1 MSDKATQFRGDKF
14 DIVSPICKLVA
25 ILPQNIK
32 TDKQQE
38 KMKYIIQTF
47 LLLTITS
54 QFVFAQEKL
63 PILKT
68 NKTIISI
75 KEGNSDYKDS
85 WTIAPEVKPD
95 VFVTQKFTGT
105 QIITFYSDIDSISFI
120 VKPNKKYD
128 FIILLNGK
136 DKAYTQISTDSK
148 QNPSLEPK
156 LFYTR
161 LKNTNQ
167 VTDTIPFTLG
177 NDNRIHIK
185 GKINNSDTLDFLF
198 DTGANSCVITSSII
212 NQKVNLTIDGSAENI
227 GSDGKAVVG
236 TSSKNTIEINDLKW
250 ENVSILSIDY
260 QKPSFDAVLGWI
272 AFENKIIEIDYE
284 KNILI
289 IHQSLP
295 QLSSE
300 YSKLEFKLLGGIPYI
315 KLKIIVNGKESE
327 TWFDFDTGSDGTLT
341 IGQKFASEN
350 SLNNIMKQIG
360 TTATVGSTG
369 KEIIGKMVM
378 LPNLKIGNFEMYQIP
393 LIIEQ
398 KEVENVEYSEN
409 IGNKIL
415 KRFNTIIDFKNNHI
429 YLKPNNLFYAPML
442 KN

>member
-1 MSDKATQFRGDKF
+1 
-14 DIVSPICKLVA
+14 
-25 ILPQNIK
+25 
-32 TDKQQE
+32 
-38 KMKYIIQTF
+38 MKYIIQTF

-54 QFVFAQEKL
+54 QFVFAQEQL

-68 NKTIISI
+68 NKIIISI

-105 QIITFYSDIDSISFI
+105 QIITFYSDIDSISFT
-120 VKPNKKYD
+120 VKPNKHYD

-177 NDNRIHIK
+177 KDNRIHIK

-212 NQKVNLTIDGSAENI
+212 NQKVNLTIDGSAEN
-227 GSDGKAVVG
+227 GGADGKAVVG

-272 AFENKIIEIDYE
+272 AFENKIVEIDYE
-284 KNILI
+284 KNVMI

-300 YSKLEFKLLGGIPYI
+300 YSKLEFKLIEGLPYV
-315 KLKIIVNGKESE
+315 KLKLIINGKESE
-327 TWFDFDTGSDGTLT
+327 TWFDYDTGSDGMLVV
-341 IGQKFASEN
+341 GQKFAKEN
-350 SLNNIMKQIG
+350 FFNNELKQIG
-360 TTATVGSTG
+360 TTTSVGSAG
-369 KEIIGKMVM
+369 KEIISKIVM
-378 LPNLKIGNFEMYQIP
+378 LPKMKIGDFEMYQIP
-393 LIIEQ
+393 LNIQQQEI
-398 KEVENVEYSEN
+398 ENVEYNEN

-415 KRFNTIIDFKNNHI
+415 KRFNTIIDFKNNYI

-442 KN
+442 RN

>member
-1 MSDKATQFRGDKF
+1 MKF
-14 DIVSPICKLVA
+14 
-25 ILPQNIK
+25 
-32 TDKQQE
+32 
-38 KMKYIIQTF
+38 IIYTF
-47 LLLTITS
+47 FLTITT
-54 QFVFAQEKL
+54 QIVCAQSEL

-68 NKTIISI
+68 NQTIVSI
-75 KEGNSDYKDS
+75 KEGNFDYKDS

-95 VFVTQKFTGT
+95 VFVTQKFTGA
-105 QIITFYSDIDSISFI
+105 QIITFYSDIDSISFT

-148 QNPSLEPK
+148 QNPSFEPK

-161 LKNTNQ
+161 LKNKNQ

-177 NDNRIHIK
+177 KDNRIHIK

-212 NQKVNLTIDGSAENI
+212 NQKVNLTIDGSAEN
-227 GSDGKAVVG
+227 GGADGKAVVG

-284 KNILI
+284 KNVMI

-300 YSKLEFKLLGGIPYI
+300 YSKLEFKLIEGLPYV
-315 KLKIIVNGKESE
+315 KLKLIINGKESE
-327 TWFDFDTGSDGTLT
+327 TWFDYDTGSDGMLVV
-341 IGQKFASEN
+341 GQKFAKEN
-350 SLNNIMKQIG
+350 FFNNELKQIG
-360 TTATVGSTG
+360 TTTSVGSTG
-369 KEIIGKMVM
+369 KEIISKIVM
-378 LPNLKIGNFEMYQIP
+378 LPKMKIGDFEMYQIP
-393 LIIEQ
+393 LNIQQQEI
-398 KEVENVEYSEN
+398 ENVGYNEN

-415 KRFNTIIDFKNNHI
+415 KRFNTVIDFKNNYI

-442 KN
+442 RN